1 MIVGFS
7 WGGWVTGGTA
17 RATAETM
24 AHDAVV
30 TRLAPICVVQSG
42 RDPAKAVKLV
52 ALKDESS
59 WQRGEYVGK
68 QGWATMPG
76 EQEPDRRVAEPVRH
90 AAHADEL
97 VLERRPRRWLPPGAI
112 SARPLATIGRVE
124 MTLER
129 HVWCPARPA
138 RACVIGR
145 PPSGR
150 NPSDRLTAEETQRAQ
165 SAALAGL
172 ENGPCLCGASRRP

>member
-1 MIVGFS
+1 MDRNSEQLSLGRRWSDARPTKTLVFWCCVASVVLTMIVGFN

-30 TRLAPICVVQSG
+30 TRLAPICVMQSG

-76 EQEPDRRVAEPVRH
+76 EQEPDSRVAQ
-90 AAHADEL
+90 AC
-97 VLERRPRRWLPPGAI
+97 
-112 SARPLATIGRVE
+112 ATLL
-124 MTLER
+124 M
-129 HVWCPARPA
+129 
-138 RACVIGR
+138 
-145 PPSGR
+145 PS
-150 NPSDRLTAEETQRAQ
+150 S
-165 SAALAGL
+165 
-172 ENGPCLCGASRRP
+172 